1 MLAQTRQTRVRAHQI
16 FDAALFALALALAY
30 FLRDGLAR
38 IDALGLRPLEPFSE
52 MLWTLPAAAILGPLF
67 LRARGFYSQRSPRAS
82 HPPSSKYFATLVA
95 AALTAFTL
103 IVALF
108 LLREQIARS
117 VILLGCALGGAFACA
132 RAALA
137 ARLSATRLANEQWRE
152 RVLWLGDAASNAR
165 HRAALSPDET
175 AHIKDCGDF
184 DPDARTPAQL
194 AALLHERAINTVI
207 FGLGGSSGTGDPPVP
222 DRVARATRP
231 RETEDAQLPLP
242 LNMAEPPM
250 TPDPR
255 DAMADFALRPFFDCC
270 AREGVSVILRTGL
283 HIAASPPA
291 LDTLGGE
298 TVLCYRA
305 VPRAAPA
312 ELAFKR
318 ACDIALSLA
327 ALIVLSPV
335 FLAVALA
342 VKFTSRGPALFRQ
355 TRAGLNGRPF
365 TMLKFRTMREGAE
378 NERPALDAQ
387 NEMRGPVFKIADDPR
402 LTPPARFLRR
412 HALDEL
418 PQFWNVLR
426 GEMSIVGPR
435 PLPDYETARFGDDAH
450 RRRHSMRP
458 GLTCIWQIKGRNDI
472 IDFEEW
478 VRMDLAYIDNW
489 SPWLDAKIMLAT
501 VPAVFRGT
509 GGR

>member
-1 MLAQTRQTRVRAHQI
+1 VLAQTRQTRTRARQI
-16 FDAALFALALALAY
+16 CDGALFAFGLLLAY
-30 FLRDGLAR
+30 FLRAWLAR
-38 IDALGLRPLEPFSE
+38 IDALGLSPLEPFSE
-52 MLWTLPAAAILGPLF
+52 MLWTLPVAAVLGPFF
-67 LRARGFYSQRSPRAS
+67 LCARGFYSRR
-82 HPPSSKYFATLVA
+82 SSKYFAALAA

-132 RAALA
+132 RAALT
-137 ARLSATRLANEQWRE
+137 ARLSATRLANEQWSE
-152 RVLWLGDAASNAR
+152 RVLWFGDAVSNKQ

-175 AHIKDCGDF
+175 AHVEDCGDF
-184 DPDARTPAQL
+184 DPAEKTPAEL
-194 AALLHERAINTVI
+194 AALLHERAINTII
-207 FGLGGSSGTGDPPVP
+207 FSSLSEL
-222 DRVARATRP
+222 AAHRAF
-231 RETEDAQLPLP
+231 L
-242 LNMAEPPM
+242 
-250 TPDPR
+250 
-255 DAMADFALRPFFDCC
+255 DCC
-270 AREGVSVILRTGL
+270 MREGVSVVLRTGMDG
-283 HIAASPPA
+283 APVTTGAE
-291 LDTLGGE
+291 LDMLGGE
-298 TVLCYRA
+298 CVIHC
-305 VPRAAPA
+305 RAAHRASPA
-312 ELAFKR
+312 DLALKR
-318 ACDIALSLA
+318 ACDIALSVV
-327 ALIVLSPV
+327 ALIVFSP
-335 FLAVALA
+335 LALA
-342 VKFTSRGPALFRQ
+342 IALVVKFTSRGPVLFRQ

-378 NERPALDAQ
+378 NERPALDAH

-450 RRRHSMRP
+450 RRRQSMRP

-478 VRMDLAYIDNW
+478 VRLDLAYIDNW
-489 SPWLDAKIMLAT
+489 SLWLDARIMLAT
-501 VPAVFRGT
+501 IPAVILGK